1 LAYEAPDPRH
11 FLGWNEPAL
20 PAAVRWLAGR
30 YAGADDVFDLS
41 RCLLVLPGA
50 RAGRRLKELLAEES
64 AGRGLRLVPPR
75 VTTTGGLPE
84 YLYEPGAPL
93 ADPALCL
100 RLWLRALRDVS
111 PAQRALVFP
120 DQPEPGDLRGW
131 LALAREVEGLHEK
144 VSAAGLRFRDVH
156 ERCAEGLLFD
166 DGGRWRVL
174 ARVQD
179 AYAALLTRA
188 GVSDRMFARMH
199 ALQTGAV
206 TCAFDVCLIGAAELP
221 ALVRR
226 MLEALDDGRAASD
239 AGDAGGHE
247 GSGGSRPPS
256 LDVLVHAPATAA
268 SSFDPLGCVL
278 PGPWAGA
285 HVPVRDDQLQ
295 VVGHPASQAAEVVR
309 ALAGLRGRYAA
320 DDVVIGVPDPDA
332 VPYIEQRLAAAGAPT
347 RYGGGTSL
355 PLSRPYRL
363 LSAVADLLGSGS
375 YAALGALARH
385 PDLGAWLHARAA
397 QLEHEGA
404 EALLEGGDWLTP
416 LDSYLADRLPSDL
429 HAGLGGA
436 GGKGRAVVDALL
448 QALFDERLLGGLGGR
463 APLGEWMARIMDL
476 LVEVYGAA
484 GLGREEAADR
494 RALAACMQLRAA
506 AAAHHEVPGD
516 LDDAC
521 DAAAAIRILLDDV
534 RGGSL
539 PAEAGDAAIEM
550 LGWLELHLDDAPVA
564 VLTGMNE
571 PFVPEAINADNFLP
585 DALCGLL
592 GLEDNARRYAR
603 DAYQLTAILHSRPEV
618 RLVAGRRTADGDPLR
633 PSRLLL
639 ALSGPELALRIRRF
653 LEAGAPSPSAEAAA
667 GAAAPERETPSPAK
681 DRPSAFLLPPE
692 PVLRLDPVPDA
703 LPVTAFASLI
713 GDPYRFALDRTL
725 GRDSVDDSA
734 RELDP
739 RGFGSLAHAVV
750 QHFGTSRVSD
760 SSDAASIAA
769 YLDRRL
775 DHFVAERFGRSVLPA
790 FTLQVEQLRLRLRA
804 FAHWQAGW
812 AAAGWRIV
820 GVECGTPE
828 SGVAFDVDGTP
839 IRLRGRIDRI
849 DHNPRTGAWAVFD
862 YKTGEEVEHPEKTHR
877 RKGEWT
883 DLQLPL
889 YRWLL
894 PFAYDGRGGGGK
906 VVFTGGH
913 DASVRL
919 GYIALGGDPDVT
931 GALTVDWTAD
941 EIDGALEAARAAVR
955 VLRANTFSFE
965 RVGSGWLTDDLAAL
979 LGKGRLESLAD
990 DDESSDEAVSP

>member
-20 PAAVRWLAGR
+20 PAAVGWLAGR
-30 YAGADDVFDLS
+30 YAGADVFDLS
-41 RCLLVLPGA
+41 RCVLVLPGA

-64 AGRGLRLVPPR
+64 ARRGLRLVPPR

-84 YLYEPGAPL
+84 YLYEPGSPL

-100 RLWLRALRDVS
+100 RLWLRALRNVS

-144 VSAAGLRFRDVH
+144 VSAGGLRFRDVH
-156 ERCAEGLLFD
+156 ERCAKGLLFD

-188 GVSDRMFARMH
+188 GVLDRMFARMD
-199 ALQTGAV
+199 ALQSGAV
-206 TCAFDVCLIGAAELP
+206 ACPFDVCLIGAAELP

-226 MLEALDDGRAASD
+226 MLDALAA
-239 AGDAGGHE
+239 ARVPGEEGAHE
-247 GSGGSRPPS
+247 GSGGAPPPM
-256 LDVLVHAPATAA
+256 LDVLVHAPASAA
-268 SSFDPLGCVL
+268 SSFDRLGCVL
-278 PGPWAGA
+278 PEKWARA

-295 VVGHPASQAAEVVR
+295 VVGHPASQATAVVE

-347 RYGGGTSL
+347 RYGGGTPL
-355 PLSRPYRL
+355 LLSRPYRL
-363 LSAVADLLGSGS
+363 LSAVADLVGSGS

-385 PDLGAWLHARAA
+385 PDLGAWLHAHAV

-404 EALLEGGDWLTP
+404 QALREGGDWLTP
-416 LDSYLADRLPSDL
+416 LDSYLADRLPADL

-436 GGKGRAVVDALL
+436 GGKGRAEVDALL
-448 QALFDERLLGGLGGR
+448 QALFDDRLLGGLGGR

-484 GLGREEAADR
+484 GLGREVPADR

-506 AAAHHEVPGD
+506 AAAHHDVPRD
-516 LDDAC
+516 LDDGC
-521 DAAAAIRILLDDV
+521 DAAAAIYILLDDV
-534 RGGSL
+534 RGGTV
-539 PAEAGDAAIEM
+539 PAEAGDPAIEM

-571 PFVPEAINADNFLP
+571 PFVPEAVNADNFLP
-585 DALCGLL
+585 DALCALL

-618 RLVAGRRTADGDPLR
+618 RVVAGRRTADGDPLR

-639 ALSGPELALRIRRF
+639 ARPGPELARRIRRF
-653 LEAGAPSPSAEAAA
+653 LEGDAPSASPGQAA
-667 GAAAPERETPSPAK
+667 GPDAPERGASPPAK

-713 GDPYRFALDRTL
+713 GDPYRFALERTL

-750 QHFGTSRVSD
+750 QHFGTSGVRD
-760 SSDAASIAA
+760 SSDAASIAG

-775 DHFVAERFGRSVLPA
+775 DQFVSERFGRAVLPA
-790 FTLQVEQLRLRLRA
+790 FALQVEQLRLRLRA

-812 AAAGWRIV
+812 AADGWRIV
-820 GVECGTPE
+820 GVECGTRDP
-828 SGVAFDVDGTP
+828 GVEFDVDGTP
-839 IRLRGRIDRI
+839 FRLRGRIDRI
-849 DHNPRTGAWAVFD
+849 DHNARTGAWAVFD
-862 YKTGEEVEHPEKTHR
+862 YKTGEDVGDPEQTHR
-877 RKGEWT
+877 KKGEWT

-894 PFAYDGRGGGGK
+894 PFAYDGRDGQGR
-906 VVFTGGH
+906 VVFTGGN
-913 DASVRL
+913 DTPVRL
-919 GYIALGGDPDVT
+919 GYIALGGDPDAT

-965 RVGSGWLTDDLAAL
+965 GVGSGWLTDDLAAL
-979 LGKGRLESLAD
+979 LGKGRLEALGD
-990 DDESSDEAVSP
+990 DDEPSDDAVSA